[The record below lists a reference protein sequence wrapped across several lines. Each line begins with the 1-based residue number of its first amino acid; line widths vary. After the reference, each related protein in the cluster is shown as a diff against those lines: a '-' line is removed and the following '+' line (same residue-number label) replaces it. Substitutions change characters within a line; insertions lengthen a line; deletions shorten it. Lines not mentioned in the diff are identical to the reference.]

1 MFRWIVTCLVILVLQ
16 SDLAGG
22 MLMND
27 YHEAW
32 RFDQT
37 RDWMLSNY
45 GRMYS
50 IITGGDCYEVE
61 DHAALVGGDEEAR
74 GLAG

>member
-1 MFRWIVTCLVILVLQ
+1 
-16 SDLAGG
+16 
-22 MLMND
+22 MND

>member
-1 MFRWIVTCLVILVLQ
+1 
-16 SDLAGG
+16 
-22 MLMND
+22 MND

-37 RDWMLSNY
+37 CDWMLSNY

-50 IITGGDCYEVE
+50 IITGSDCYEVE

-74 GLAG
+74 ELAG